1 MRLVIYELH
10 INNMNKED
18 ELNLF
23 DCESLKEAQ
32 YFFKTKLNVST
43 SLTNLSKQIRTK
55 GIICK
60 KYKIYKIK

>member
-1 MRLVIYELH
+1 MRLVIYEIH

-32 YFFKTKLNVST
+32 YFFKNKLKVDT
-43 SLTNLSKQIRTK
+43 SLTNLSKHIRDK
-55 GIICK
+55 GLISK
-60 KYKIYKIK
+60 RYKIYKIK